1 MKKWTGLAIMC
12 LIICIASSA
21 LYAGTDDGKSVSFG
35 VNSSSGGYVTQV
47 SNGGSY
53 NYAKVVSVAP
63 IVNRIKVMNSSNN
76 NIIYDGC
83 PAAGATFYIPKGNYL
98 ITGWS
103 SYGTEDTSGVVISF
117 TQTQTQTQTQNQTQT
132 QTTSA
137 PSASPSPSGQVT
149 VDGQTMQTNQSSTTI
164 YTDSPGSYNNPYNVN
179 SIYYNSGYG
188 GMYLN
193 SGCGDSWS
201 GQCSGLIFC
210 HFCSKYHV
218 YGKCVFTMPN
228 NSILDP
234 YNPYWRGNKYTNSNY
249 WKR

>member
-1 MKKWTGLAIMC
+1 MKKWTDLAIMC
-12 LIICIASSA
+12 LLICIASSA

-35 VNSSSGGYVTQV
+35 VNSTSGGYVTQV
-47 SNGGSY
+47 SNRGSY
-53 NYAKVVSVAP
+53 NYAKIVSVAP

-83 PAAGATFYIPKGNYL
+83 PTAGATFYIPKGNYL
-98 ITGWS
+98 VTGWS
-103 SYGTEDTSGVVISF
+103 SYGTEDAGGVVISF
-117 TQTQTQTQTQNQTQT
+117 TQTQTQTETQ
-132 QTTSA
+132 SAPA

-149 VDGQTMQTNQSSTTI
+149 VDGQAVQTNQNSTTI
-164 YTDSPGSYNNPYNVN
+164 YTDSPGSYNNPYSGS
-179 SIYYNSGYG
+179 SIYYNGGYPYGGIYLSPGSGY
-188 GMYLN
+188 
-193 SGCGDSWS
+193 SWP
-201 GQCSGLIFC
+201 GQSRGLIFC
-210 HFCSKYHV
+210 QYCGKYHV